1 MLVPAIPVEPR
12 TDLGQSVSGFSPMD
26 AYSIQKL
33 LNQLSRKNQHE
44 SLLLKKY
51 LSWYFHRIQKER
63 SSINRRTN
71 DWTVHV
77 AYDCGERGERAR
89 VSVRQNTKREANE
102 RLRSLKCTML
112 TKNPFII
119 LTRFD
124 TNLMKQ
130 SIYVFMITLV
140 MIWLNCTCSLSCI
153 STLVWWKA
161 SEVWSHRAEDVLS
174 RMTLEWFDKVSL
186 R

>member
-1 MLVPAIPVEPR
+1 
-12 TDLGQSVSGFSPMD
+12 
-26 AYSIQKL
+26 
-33 LNQLSRKNQHE
+33 
-44 SLLLKKY
+44 
-51 LSWYFHRIQKER
+51 
-63 SSINRRTN
+63 
-71 DWTVHV
+71 
-77 AYDCGERGERAR
+77 
-89 VSVRQNTKREANE
+89 
-102 RLRSLKCTML
+102 ML

-161 SEVWSHRAEDVLS
+161 SEVWSNRAEDVLS